1 MTLTAA
7 RTRTNTTRRAGR
19 PTRRRQGRHALLKP
33 ASTLAADPCTPRAS
47 ALAGT
52 VAARPHAGCEASRA
66 WNSTID
72 AAHWAVLLNLTRQ

>member
-7 RTRTNTTRRAGR
+7 RTRTNTTRYAGR
-19 PTRRRQGRHALLKP
+19 PTRRRQGRHTLLKP
-33 ASTLAADPCTPRAS
+33 ASALAADPRTPRAA

-52 VAARPHAGCEASRA
+52 VAAHPHAGRQAWRT

-72 AAHWAVLLNLTRQ
+72 AAHWDVLLNLTRQ